1 MSTNGMNASRVSR
14 SSTTILHQLAARA
27 VSQPLAVAVRQKRLG
42 IWHVTTWKDCWRMAG
57 ECALGLRAVGISSGD
72 RVAILCSNRQ
82 EWVISYLGILLA
94 GAVPVGLYVATT
106 PEGLAEQLGIARPV
120 AVICENLE
128 QYDKVVA
135 AGTAMPSA
143 RATIVC
149 DMRGLNADAGVT
161 SFDDLTRAGA
171 AVVRDGAGAAD
182 DLLDKVR
189 PEALAL
195 VALTTGTGGE
205 VKSAGSAQG
214 RKIVEMTHAKLNAL
228 LDGLLSVEK
237 FDDSDEVL
245 SYLPLA
251 HPTELLFSLF
261 LPVGVGA
268 TVSFPESQRSMQD
281 DIREIAPTVFLA
293 VPRVWE
299 GLHREVIVR
308 RGQTGRVR
316 RWIFDRILA
325 AASRRGG
332 RAPSIVH
339 RFLMLDGL
347 QDFLGLSRARFLG
360 SAGAMV
366 APEALSFFRGI
377 GLPLRNVYSLVEAG
391 GLTAIG
397 AIDEGSDALGSI
409 LPALEHRIG
418 AEGMLE
424 LRARS
429 ADAAVVGDDWFA
441 SGDIVENRN
450 GRLHLLG
457 RVGDLI
463 DTGTGTVHPSSIER
477 VLKSSLFI
485 REALVVQGEA
495 RRLIALVQL
504 DFATVGEW
512 AKLQQVSFTTFASL
526 AANPVVSDLI
536 AGAVRDLNQALPPQQ
551 RVAGFV
557 LLQQELDAGKD
568 ELTPLLTVRR
578 NVIRARHAQRLAA
591 AVPV

>member
-1 MSTNGMNASRVSR
+1 MSANVMNPSRASQ
-14 SSTTILHQLAARA
+14 SSPTILHQLAARA
-27 VSQPLAVAVRQKRLG
+27 ASQPLGVAVRQKRLG
-42 IWHVTTWKDCWRMAG
+42 IWHVATWRDCWRMAG
-57 ECALGLRAVGISSGD
+57 ECALGLQSVGISAGD

-82 EWVISYLGILLA
+82 EWVISYFGILLA
-94 GAVPVGLYVATT
+94 GAVPAGLYVATT

-128 QYDKVVA
+128 QFDKVVA
-135 AGTAMPSA
+135 AGTVMPSA
-143 RATIVC
+143 KATIVC
-149 DMRGLNADAGVT
+149 DMRGVNAAAGVT
-161 SFDDLTRAGA
+161 SFDDLMQAGA
-171 AVVRDGAGAAD
+171 AALRDRISAAD
-182 DLLDKVR
+182 ELLDKVR
-189 PEALAL
+189 PEGLAL

-205 VKSAGSAQG
+205 AKSGDSVHG
-214 RKIVEMTHAKLNAL
+214 RKTVEMTHAKLNAL

-237 FDDSDEVL
+237 FDASDEVL

-268 TVSFPESQRSMQD
+268 TVNFPESQRSMQD

-316 RWIFDRILA
+316 RWLFDRILA
-325 AASRRGG
+325 AASGRGG
-332 RAPSIVH
+332 RAPSAMH
-339 RFLMLDGL
+339 RFLMLEGL
-347 QDFLGLSRARFLG
+347 QDFLGLTRARFLG
-360 SAGAMV
+360 TAGAMV

-418 AEGMLE
+418 ADGMLE

-429 ADAAVVGDDWFA
+429 AGAADGWFA
-441 SGDIVENRN
+441 SGDIVENRD
-450 GRLHLLG
+450 GRLYLLG

-463 DTGTGTVHPSSIER
+463 DTGMGTIHPSSIER

-485 REALVVQGEA
+485 REALVVQGEG
-495 RRLIALVQL
+495 RQLIALVQL

-536 AGAVRDLNQALPPQQ
+536 AGAVRDLNPALPPQQ

-591 AVPV
+591 AIPV